1 MIRRTMT
8 RAYSQP
14 TREDVEAAARRIRP
28 VALHTPMVR
37 SDWLSD
43 AAKAS
48 VWLKLEIVQTTG
60 AFKIRGA
67 LNAILRLRD
76 ERPEIRQVV
85 TASAGNHGQ
94 AIALA
99 AARTGIRA
107 RIHVPANAPATKLD
121 AIKRWGA
128 EIVPAA
134 SYDEAEAR
142 ASAEAADPSVV
153 HISAYN
159 HPDVIA
165 GAGTVAL
172 EMFEDEPDLDTVV
185 VPLGGG
191 GLLSGTAIVAR
202 SLGGPVLVI
211 GAEVEASPV
220 FTTSLGAGR
229 ITTVR
234 VLPTLA
240 DGLAGNMEP
249 DSQTFGFVQEL
260 VDRVVL
266 VSESALGNAMRE
278 LVACERFIVEGAGAT
293 GVAAILQGG
302 LDLTGRR
309 VGVVLSGRNVDVQH
323 KPGVFLRNP

>member
-1 MIRRTMT
+1 MGSTYAQPA
-8 RAYSQP
+8 RA
-14 TREDVEAAARRIRP
+14 DIEAASARIRP
-28 VALHTPMVR
+28 IALRTPLVR

-43 AAKAS
+43 AANAS

-67 LNAILRLRD
+67 LNAMLRLR
-76 ERPEIRQVV
+76 EARPEIRQVV

-99 AARTGIRA
+99 AARTGLRA
-107 RIHVPANAPATKLD
+107 RVHVPATAPAAKLD

-134 SYDEAEAR
+134 TYDEAEAR
-142 ASAEAADPSVV
+142 ALAEAADPSNA

-172 EMFEDEPDLDTVV
+172 EMFEDEPDLDTLV

-191 GLLSGTAIVAR
+191 GLLTGTAIVAR
-202 SLGGPVLVI
+202 SIARPVLVV

-220 FTTSLGAGR
+220 FTTSLAAGR
-229 ITTVR
+229 ITTVK
-234 VLPTLA
+234 VGPTLA

-249 DSQTFGFVQEL
+249 DSQTFGFVQAL
-260 VDRVVL
+260 VDRVVA
-266 VSESALGNAMRE
+266 VSESALGFAMRE
-278 LVACERFIVEGAGAT
+278 LIARERFIVEGAGAA
-293 GVAAILQGG
+293 GVAAVLQGG
-302 LDLTGRR
+302 LDVAGRR
-309 VGVVLSGRNVDVQH
+309 VGVVLSGRNVDSRVIAR
-323 KPGVFLRNP
+323 VL